1 MTAVTGPGENTRSK
15 ILDVALELI
24 AERGFAGTSTR
35 ELAERLGFTKAAL
48 YYHFRTKDD
57 LLAALAA
64 PSLAELASLAGAS
77 PQRPTASGRR
87 ALLRR
92 YIDHVASHQRLI
104 RVLSHDP
111 SAAASPALAEA
122 PELFRQVMHRL
133 SGDPADPA
141 ARARARFALGGIHAA
156 VLNADPDDDP
166 QAVRAAALAAAC
178 GAVGLPVPRAAAASE

>member
-15 ILDVALELI
+15 IHDVALELI

-57 LLAALAA
+57 LLAALVA
-64 PSLAELASLAGAS
+64 PSLAELAALAGGT
-77 PQRPTASGRR
+77 PRRLTASDRR
-87 ALLRR
+87 DVLDR
-92 YIDHVASHQRLI
+92 YVEHVASHRRLI
-104 RVLSHDP
+104 RVLSQDP

-122 PELFRQVMHRL
+122 PALYERLMCRL
-133 SGDPADPA
+133 SGDQPGTAELT
-141 ARARARFALGGIHAA
+141 RVRFALGGIHAA

-166 QAVRAAALAAAC
+166 EAVRVAALTAAC
-178 GAVGLPVPRAAAASE
+178 GALGLPTPRATVAP